1 MILQELSMKKY
12 RIHLVLLGLIFLI
25 GCQSDS
31 CSSSTGEPRICPT
44 VLPAGAQKPE
54 IVDTAP
60 LSLTLTTPA
69 SLSLVVEDPSLTI
82 EGKTR
87 MDALLTV
94 GNEVVEPGIDGNFS
108 HSIALQPGHN
118 IIEILASSSI
128 GEQESLI
135 LAVIYAD

>member
-1 MILQELSMKKY
+1 MKKY
-12 RIHLVLLGLIFLI
+12 RIHFVLLGLIFLI
-25 GCQSDS
+25 GCQADS
-31 CSSSTGEPRICPT
+31 CNSSTQEPTISPI
-44 VLPAGAQKPE
+44 VQPAAAQKPE

-60 LSLTLTTPA
+60 LSLTLTTPP
-69 SLSLVVEDPSLTI
+69 SLSLIVEDPLLAI

-118 IIEILASSSI
+118 IIEILASSST
-128 GEQESLI
+128 GEQEALI

>member
-1 MILQELSMKKY
+1 MKKY
-12 RIHLVLLGLIFLI
+12 RIYFVLLGLIFLI
-25 GCQSDS
+25 GCQADS
-31 CSSSTGEPRICPT
+31 CNSSIQEPTISPT
-44 VLPAGAQKPE
+44 VQPAAAQKPE

-60 LSLTLTTPA
+60 LSLTLTTPP
-69 SLSLVVEDPSLTI
+69 SLSLVVEDPLLAI

-118 IIEILASSSI
+118 IIEILASSST
-128 GEQESLI
+128 GEQEALI